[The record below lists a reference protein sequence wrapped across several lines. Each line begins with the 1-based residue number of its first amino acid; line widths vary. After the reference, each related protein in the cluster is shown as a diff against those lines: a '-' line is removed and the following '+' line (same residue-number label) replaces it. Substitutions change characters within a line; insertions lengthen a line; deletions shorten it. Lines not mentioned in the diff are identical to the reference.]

1 MKQLIGFLILISAM
15 NVFAGL
21 EVVRVLP
28 NKINYKLNEDAVI
41 SVTVA
46 NRGDA
51 KENAELVL
59 LDKWDLDQEK
69 VISKMSVEL
78 EGQSEKTFRIPWNTG
93 SIRYGHESRAILMK
107 DSKEIS
113 AKSEFFNVINEWWRV
128 NIGVW
133 PSVIGGTEQG
143 DRLCK
148 WYGLKPYNTPFD
160 RFYYKSWGNSPIG
173 PFASYF
179 TNFTP
184 WNMSFST
191 FGGFY
196 DPSYKDD
203 ERWWATAEGAEP
215 RTYNDFKKEAAFAKK
230 WGVHRTKY
238 LSGTITGYVGFELL
252 RKHPQWGL
260 KDTKGDFDYHEP
272 VDPLGLND
280 REKPYFAGW
289 THVYPDFNQP
299 GVMKFGIDTVLDSVK
314 RYGFNGVYFD
324 GLYKIFSG
332 YNHEGQYSYNI
343 PNRNTINKK
352 LQKYAVQRFN
362 EFRKTNPDFYH
373 WVNGVPSLRNPS
385 GVKSIWSSTASG
397 ALWECG
403 VMPLNPAI
411 DYMNNISSFNES
423 AAQIRNAISDSFR
436 TPHEFDIK
444 TNILHMGYTSFPDGL
459 WMFGPRPVASF
470 RKGLRFQN
478 FEKSHQFWAVNSHM
492 AAIMASVCAHPYALQ
507 GAAYRPFTQIMTR
520 YSDFYWNEDIRILKK
535 AFRKFDVD
543 ALRDIWWEDFV
554 YIKETPGYTDYY
566 IHLHNAP
573 DVKTFSYATIE
584 ETMPAKDVELCTR
597 LFKDPK
603 KVQAWA
609 IQPYGSTGDVLEP
622 VVSKIK
628 PEIVEDET
636 VFCIPDFRYYTLV
649 VIREKK

>member
-1 MKQLIGFLILISAM
+1 MKQLIVVFILISVM

-21 EVVRVLP
+21 EVVRILP
-28 NKINYKLNEDAVI
+28 NKINYKLNEDAVF

-69 VISKMSVEL
+69 VITKMSVEL
-78 EGQSEKTFRIPWNTG
+78 EGQSEKTFSIPWNTD
-93 SIRYGHESRAILMK
+93 SVRYGHESRAILMK

-148 WYGLKPYNTPFD
+148 WYGFKPYNTPFD

-179 TNFTP
+179 TNWTP

-191 FGGFY
+191 FGGYY

-203 ERWWATAEGAEP
+203 EQWWATAEGAEP

-238 LSGTITGYVGFELL
+238 LAQHFTGYVGFELL

-260 KDTKGDFDYHEP
+260 KDTKGDFSYGDP

-280 REKPYFAGW
+280 RKKPYFSGW
-289 THVYPDFNQP
+289 SHVIPDFSHP
-299 GVMKFGIDTVLDSVK
+299 GVMKFGIDTALESVK
-314 RYGFNGVYFD
+314 RDGFDGVYFD
-324 GLYKIFSG
+324 GIYSILPG
-332 YNHEGQYSYNI
+332 YNHEGQYSLNI
-343 PNRNTINKK
+343 PNRETINKE
-352 LQKYAVQRFN
+352 LSDYAVQRFN
-362 EFRKTNPDFYH
+362 EFRKTNPEFYH
-373 WVNGVPSLRNPS
+373 WANGIPSLRS
-385 GVKSIWSSTASG
+385 KFGGKRLWSSTASG
-397 ALWECG
+397 ALWEIG
-403 VMPLNPAI
+403 AQPMNPAI
-411 DYMNNISSFNES
+411 EYMNTISSLKEN
-423 AAQIRNAISDSFR
+423 AVNVRNAIWQSFL
-436 TPHEFDIK
+436 TPDEFNVK
-444 TNILHMGYTSFPDGL
+444 TNIMHIGYTQFPDGL
-459 WMFGPRPVASF
+459 WTVGPSGGAWA
-470 RKGLRFQN
+470 RKGLGFEN
-478 FEKSHQFWAVNSHM
+478 FEKSNQFWAVNSHM
-492 AAIMASVCAHPYALQ
+492 AAIMASVCAHPYAGE

-520 YSDFYWNEDIRILKK
+520 YSDFYWNEDIRIIEK
-535 AFRKFDVD
+535 AFKKFNVD
-543 ALRDIWWEDFV
+543 ALRDIWWDDFV

-566 IHLHNAP
+566 IHLLNTP
-573 DVKTFSYATIE
+573 DAKTFSYATIE
-584 ETMPAKDVELCTR
+584 ETMPAKDVELSTR
-597 LFKDPK
+597 IFKDTK

-622 VVSKIK
+622 IVSKIK

-636 VFCIPDFRYYTLV
+636 VFSIPDFRYYTLV